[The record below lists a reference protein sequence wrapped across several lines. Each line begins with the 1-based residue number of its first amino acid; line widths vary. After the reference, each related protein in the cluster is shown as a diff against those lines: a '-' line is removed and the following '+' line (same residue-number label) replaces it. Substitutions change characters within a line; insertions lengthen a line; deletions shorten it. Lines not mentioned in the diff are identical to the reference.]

1 MRAMTDVDIRLYRKG
16 DEHHIVRLFQE
27 VYGKPLTVEQWRWK
41 YLGQGNLRVWAALAF
56 NNKGELV
63 AHYGGLPVRM
73 FFRGRH
79 ITACQC
85 VDAMV
90 KKGYRANDLG
100 IAQTESIFYRL
111 GNLIYDTFGTFFY
124 AFPGDVYYN
133 WGRKTGHIEEC
144 LTVPE
149 YRLNCDGNLRSSSLY
164 RLRVIGW
171 DDSRVDELWRK
182 VEKDIGWAMVRDR
195 EFIDWRYNRN
205 PFYKHV
211 VYGLEHIISKKLH
224 GWAVVRDDGEDWRI
238 MDAVFISTCMETLLA
253 KVAAA
258 GSGMNKKQIK
268 IWLPDVFKQ
277 RLQAAGFNSYD
288 IHTWMPN
295 FIRFKTADTEEIR
308 DNFYYTMGDTD
319 FL

>member
-1 MRAMTDVDIRLYRKG
+1 MADIAIRLYEKG
-16 DEHHIVRLFQE
+16 DECQIIRLFQD

-41 YLGQGNLRVWAALAF
+41 YLGQGNLRVWAALVF
-56 NNKGELV
+56 NDSGELV

-73 FFRGRH
+73 FFRGKH

-90 KKGYRANDLG
+90 KEGYRAKDMG
-100 IAQTESIFYRL
+100 IAQTGSIFYKL
-111 GNLIYDTFGTFFY
+111 GELLYKTFGTFFY

-149 YRLNCDGNLRSSSLY
+149 YRLNCDNKLRSSSLY
-164 RLRVIGW
+164 RLRVINW
-171 DDSRVDELWRK
+171 DDKRVDDLWHK

-195 EFIDWRYNRN
+195 EFVEWRYRDN
-205 PFYKHV
+205 PFYKHTIF
-211 VYGLEHIISKKLH
+211 GLEHILNSSLK
-224 GWAVVRDDGEDWRI
+224 GWAVVRDDGEDWRM
-238 MDAVFISTCMETLLA
+238 MDAVFIDSYLEVLLA
-253 KVAAA
+253 KLSAA
-258 GSGMNKKQIK
+258 GRSINKKSLK
-268 IWLPDVFKQ
+268 VWLPDRFAD
-277 RLQAAGFNSYD
+277 RLEAVGSIPHD

-295 FIRFKTADTEEIR
+295 FIAYKAAGSDEIKQ
-308 DNFYYTMGDTD
+308 NFYYTMGDTD

>member
-1 MRAMTDVDIRLYRKG
+1 MSDIAIRLYERG
-16 DEHHIVRLFQE
+16 DEIQIVRLFQE

-56 NNKGELV
+56 NSAGELV

-73 FFRGRH
+73 IFKGRH

-100 IAQTESIFYRL
+100 IAQTEGIFYRL
-111 GNLIYDTFGTFFY
+111 GNLLYDTFGTFFY

-133 WGRKTGHIEEC
+133 WGRKTGHIEPC
-144 LTVPE
+144 LDVPE
-149 YRLNCDGNLRSSSLY
+149 YRLNCDTKPIGSSLY
-164 RLRVIGW
+164 RLKVISW
-171 DDSRVDELWRK
+171 DDSRVDKLWRK
-182 VEKDIGWAMVRDR
+182 VQKDIGWAMVRDR
-195 EFIDWRYNRN
+195 EFIEWRYQKN
-205 PFYKHV
+205 PFYNHTL
-211 VYGLEHIISKKLH
+211 YGLENIISRRLL
-224 GWAVVRDDGEDWRI
+224 GWAIVREDGEDWRI
-238 MDAVFISTCMETLLA
+238 MDALFIPSSMEILLS

-258 GSGMNKKQIK
+258 GSGMNKKHVK
-268 IWLPDVFKQ
+268 IWLPDRFKE
-277 RLQAAGFNSYD
+277 RLLAMGFVPHD

-295 FIRFKTADTEEIR
+295 FVRFKTADTKEIK